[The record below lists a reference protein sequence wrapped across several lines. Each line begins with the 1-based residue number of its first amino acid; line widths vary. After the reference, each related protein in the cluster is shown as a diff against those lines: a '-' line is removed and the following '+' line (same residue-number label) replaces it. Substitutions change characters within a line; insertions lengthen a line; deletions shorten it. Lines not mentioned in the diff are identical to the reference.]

1 MRPRRGVELTVRLEG
16 ACVSSRWFP
25 LGRGIDVGDSHL
37 FDVFCPLIDVGERPE
52 LPRLSEAGFLLRPVR
67 GVHSVGAKIFSPAPG
82 QKVRLILPAGVGG
95 RVGEEP
101 LPPADGPRTLEVALP
116 FDGELHGAGGWSL
129 AFAARESVGAGAWTR
144 LPRPGWFA
152 LSLAYAF
159 ALLVGLLALGGLA
172 PETFTWEELVPGTR
186 HRMAMLQASPRK
198 SPPRV
203 EPDEPIAERLSN
215 LRVAPRRQLRAA
227 PRPRPQRQ
235 AQLRLSASRAPTRL
249 THTDHVV
256 DLTDPDAP
264 PADTPDDGPP
274 ELDGPGVTVPVVPV
288 APPPPPMVAPP
299 PPMPPPAEPPPKAVK
314 PPKRLSFPHVEYPE
328 SARHLGLEGKVRLL
342 LHIDREGNVYKVE
355 VVSGLHPILDRAA
368 MAAARSARYEPALDG
383 RGRPMASTATVT
395 VRFELE
401 EE

>member
-1 MRPRRGVELTVRLEG
+1 MSRRRGVELTVRLEG

-25 LGRGIDVGDSHL
+25 LGRGVDVGDSHL
-37 FDVFCPLIDVGERPE
+37 FDVFCPLIEVGERPE
-52 LPRLSEAGFLLRPVR
+52 VPRLSEAGFLLRPVR
-67 GVHSVGAKIFSPAPG
+67 GVHSVGARLFSPAPG
-82 QKVRLILPAGVGG
+82 GQVRLTLPAGVGG
-95 RVGEEP
+95 RVGEET
-101 LPPADGPRTLEVALP
+101 LAPADGPRTLELTLP
-116 FDGELHGAGGWSL
+116 FDGELG
-129 AFAARESVGAGAWTR
+129 GAGAWSLVFRARETEGPGVFSG

-159 ALLVGLLALGGLA
+159 ALLMGLLALGGLA

-186 HRMAMLQASPRK
+186 HRMAMLQAAPRK

-203 EPDEPIAERLSN
+203 EPDELDPSRLSN

-235 AQLRLSASRAPTRL
+235 AQLRLSATRAPTRL
-249 THTDHVV
+249 THTEHVV

-264 PADTPDDGPP
+264 PADTPEDGPP
-274 ELDGPGVTVPVVPV
+274 ELDGPGVVVPVVPV
-288 APPPPPMVAPP
+288 APPPGPMVAPP
-299 PPMPPPAEPPPKAVK
+299 PPMPPPEPPPKAVT

-342 LHIDREGNVYKVE
+342 LHIDRDGNVYKVE
-355 VVSGLHPILDRAA
+355 VVAGLHPLLDRAA
-368 MAAARSARYEPALDG
+368 VAAARAARYEPARDG